1 MGMVRKLGIR
11 MISLG
16 ISFVSVNKK
25 VKAKTSLA
33 GIEAQGVVIRMDA
46 SARWGNTRG
55 CIAHEFR
62 FDHLQTVLVC
72 TSIKAIEYST
82 LTNLGT

>member
-46 SARWGNTRG
+46 SAR
-55 CIAHEFR
+55 
-62 FDHLQTVLVC
+62 
-72 TSIKAIEYST
+72 
-82 LTNLGT
+82 